1 MVERTVVYMPDGVPV
16 EMQKT
21 DGVWTSLPYTIPGT
35 LISPEPSIP
44 AEQLIIPVEPAPTV
58 ATVVEPI
65 IIQSNFE

>member
-16 EMQKT
+16 EMHKT

-44 AEQLIIPVEPAPTV
+44 AEHLIIPVEPALTV
-58 ATVVEPI
+58 ATINEPI